1 VNYPQQPGQYPHN
14 WPPQQPQQQN
24 WPPQQQPQQNWPP
37 QQQPQQP
44 QAWTPQPPQ
53 QQAAEGVAITT
64 HFMPLSFMLALFKPK
79 ILIDGYEAPPAVWGR
94 NVVAARPGQHRVHV
108 HVPYF
113 LPPQIGPADAFVD
126 VYPGR
131 LVELEY
137 KAPVW
142 GFSPGSLGAPPQSY
156 NGVGITIALMVGILV
171 FAFGFPL
178 LMVLLSSL

>member
-1 VNYPQQPGQYPHN
+1 VNYPQQPGQYP
-14 WPPQQPQQQN
+14 QN

-113 LPPQIGPADAFVD
+113 LPPQIGSADAFVD